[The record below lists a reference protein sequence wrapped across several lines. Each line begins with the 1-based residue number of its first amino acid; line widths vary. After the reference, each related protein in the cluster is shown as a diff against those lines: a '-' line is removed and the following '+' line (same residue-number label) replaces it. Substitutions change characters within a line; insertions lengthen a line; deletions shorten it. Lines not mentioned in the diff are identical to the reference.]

1 MYINFFI
8 KTFKIQQESVYHL
21 NFYPKYLIL
30 NDLFKVT
37 KNSKKILKIK

>member
-8 KTFKIQQESVYHL
+8 KTFKIQQETVYQL
-21 NFYPKYLIL
+21 NLYPKYLIL

-37 KNSKKILKIK
+37 KNSKKNIQKK